1 MRETETLVTLKTL
14 TGNKNK
20 TVVITTNEKQTKTH
34 ETEKKV
40 VAKTTEIQTEKRV
53 KNEQQNRFQGF
64 KKQK

>member
-20 TVVITTNEKQTKTH
+20 TTVITTNEKQTKTH

-53 KNEQQNRFQGF
+53 K
-64 KKQK
+64 K

>member
-20 TVVITTNEKQTKTH
+20 TVVITTKEKHTKTH

-53 KNEQQNRFQGF
+53 KNE
-64 KKQK
+64 

>member
-20 TVVITTNEKQTKTH
+20 TTVITTNEKQTKTH

-53 KNEQQNRFQGF
+53 K
-64 KKQK
+64 KWVAK

>member
-53 KNEQQNRFQGF
+53 K
-64 KKQK
+64 KWAAK